1 MTDTPEMM
9 LTTTATLTRIRL
21 NRRSRAVR
29 RDLTDTARLHKT
41 VMLLAADALGEHPR
55 QKAGLLFRLEDA
67 TDDTPPTLLIQ
78 SHQPP
83 DLTRLPQDY
92 GSAETRAL
100 HPMFQALTPGR
111 AVRYRI
117 TANASAVR
125 RVLDDHQPVNNK
137 YGRKTVALYGDDA
150 LAWWQRRAH
159 QAGLALTTTDTTP
172 ARFRHPHKPPNLST
186 GPGEADHAPGP
197 SHVLTRFDGLATITD
212 PDQLRHALLTGIG
225 RGKPYGAGLLSLAPA

>member
-1 MTDTPEMM
+1 MTSTPET

-29 RDLTDTARLHKT
+29 RDLTDTAHLHKT
-41 VMLLAADALGEHPR
+41 VMLLAPDGLGENPR
-55 QKAGLLFRLEDA
+55 HKAGLLFRLEDT

-100 HPMFQALTPGR
+100 HPMFQSLTPGR
-111 AVRYRI
+111 PVRYRI
-117 TANASAVR
+117 TANASATR
-125 RVLDDHQPVNNK
+125 RVLDDRHPVNHK
-137 YGRKTVALYGDDA
+137 HGQKTVALYGDDA

-159 QAGLALTTTDTTP
+159 QAGLTVTTTDTTP
-172 ARFRHPHKPPNLST
+172 ARFRRPYKHPHPSAE
-186 GPGEADHAPGP
+186 PGGAGRAPGP
-197 SHVLTRFDGLATITD
+197 LHVLTRFDGLATVTD

>member
-1 MTDTPEMM
+1 VTNTPET

-29 RDLTDTARLHKT
+29 RDLTDTAHLHKT
-41 VMLLAADALGEHPR
+41 VMLLAPNGLGEHPR
-55 QKAGLLFRLEDA
+55 NKAGLLFRLEDT

-83 DLTRLPQDY
+83 GLTRLPPDY

-125 RVLDDHQPVNNK
+125 RVLDGHQPVNNK
-137 YGRKTVALYGDDA
+137 HGGKTVALYGDDA

-172 ARFRHPHKPPNLST
+172 ARFRRPRPAF
-186 GPGEADHAPGP
+186 GPGETGHTPGP
-197 SHVLTRFDGLATITD
+197 SHVLTRFDGIATITD
-212 PDQLRHALLTGIG
+212 PEQLRHALLTGIG
-225 RGKPYGAGLLSLAPA
+225 RGKSYGAGLLSLAPA